1 MKQIKTYLKLLFFIT
16 LFWSCQKSGN
26 ISDFSN
32 LGIGSYLKLVQKVN
46 EIMDATNAASTVSIK
61 VSGYGTAPEKI
72 KIYVTANVKTA
83 NKSSWKQIKELPY
96 NGETT
101 LQVSNAEIVKA
112 LGTTIQPGVT
122 YWLYNEITTKDGKVH
137 SFANTFGEF
146 ESNPN
151 YNMALTWK
159 AVAVC
164 PFDAAAA
171 SGIYNI
177 TTDGWDG
184 AVGQQANVTAS
195 GDIVTITYLFPYA
208 ANPGKNPVNIKV
220 NVQTGSA
227 TVSSQIYGSYGSAF
241 QNFTCEGT
249 GFVFA
254 CTGVIDL
261 NLTHKLG
268 ATNYGTY
275 RIVLKK

>member
-1 MKQIKTYLKLLFFIT
+1 
-16 LFWSCQKSGN
+16 
-26 ISDFSN
+26 
-32 LGIGSYLKLVQKVN
+32 
-46 EIMDATNAASTVSIK
+46 MDATNPASSVSIK
-61 VSGYGTAPEKI
+61 VSGYGNAPDKI
-72 KIYVTANVKTA
+72 KIYVSANTKTA
-83 NKSSWKQIKELPY
+83 NKASWKFIKEVTY

-101 LQVSNAEIVKA
+101 LDVKNSEIAAA
-112 LGTTIQPGVT
+112 LGTTVQPGIT
-122 YWLYNEITTKDGKVH
+122 YWLYNEIITKDGKTH

-164 PFDAAAA
+164 PFNAA
-171 SGIYNI
+171 SAAGVYTI

-184 AVGQQANVTAS
+184 ATGEQAVVTAS
-195 GDIVTITYLFPYA
+195 GNTVTVTYLFPYA
-208 ANPGKNPVNIKV
+208 GNPGKNPVTIQV
-220 NVQTGSA
+220 NAQTGAA
-227 TVSSQIYGSYGSAF
+227 TVAPQIYGSYGASF
-241 QNFTCEGT
+241 PNFTCEGT

-254 CTGVIDL
+254 CTGTIDL

-268 ATNYGTY
+268 STNYGTY